1 MKEIMVFR
9 AGDHSFGLDL
19 IHIRGVYRS
28 GDLQPVDSE
37 APDSPAYRLE
47 GRRVDLFD
55 LPRDLVAGGGRS
67 GAFRRVILMDIQ
79 GRSAALGVN
88 QIERVMNVE
97 PDHIVPLPPVFT
109 GKSRKWFPG
118 VVMGADRLIPLLDP
132 DILIEGGAA
141 EADLERR
148 LLFHIRADK
157 VAEQMLDGIRKG
169 MATAM
174 EGEIDRLKQTLAAA
188 ESTESEQAG

>member
-9 AGDHSFGLDL
+9 VGDHPFGLDL

-28 GDLQPVDSE
+28 GDLQSVDSE
-37 APDSPAYRLE
+37 AADSPAYRLE
-47 GRRVDLFD
+47 GRRVALFD
-55 LPRDLVAGGGRS
+55 LPRALVADGARS
-67 GAFRRVILMDIQ
+67 DAFRRVILMDTR

-88 QIERVMNVE
+88 QIERVINVE

-118 VVMGADRLIPLLDP
+118 VVMGPDRLIPLLDP
-132 DILIEGGAA
+132 DTLLNGGAA
-141 EADLERR
+141 ESEPVRR
-148 LLFHIRADK
+148 LQFRIREEK

-169 MATAM
+169 VAAAM
-174 EGEIDRLKQTLAAA
+174 EGEIDRLKRTLASA
-188 ESTESEQAG
+188 ESDKTGKG